1 MQLCLQVV
9 SNAAGLCNA
18 AGHSS
23 VQPLPAQGLPE
34 GHTRP
39 CWPIQTPGVG
49 AHRARPPR
57 TEADAEAAASK
68 RWDLLGECSCSAG

>member
-1 MQLCLQVV
+1 MQVV
-9 SNAAGLCNA
+9 NNAAGLDSA
-18 AGHSS
+18 ARHPLI
-23 VQPLPAQGLPE
+23 QPPTAQGLPE

-68 RWDLLGECSCSAG
+68 RWDLLGECSCRAG

>member
-1 MQLCLQVV
+1 MPCLH
-9 SNAAGLCNA
+9 AIAL
-18 AGHSS
+18 
-23 VQPLPAQGLPE
+23 QGLPE

-68 RWDLLGECSCSAG
+68 RWDLLGELDGSMLHGVRVVSSDAEGNGA